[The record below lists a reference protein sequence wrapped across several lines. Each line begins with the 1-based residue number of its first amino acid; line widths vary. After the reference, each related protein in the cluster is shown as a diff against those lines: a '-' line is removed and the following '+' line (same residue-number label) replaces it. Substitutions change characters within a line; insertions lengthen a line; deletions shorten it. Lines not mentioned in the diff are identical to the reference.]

1 MLRLTVK
8 QLQLAHVGIIRENM
22 VSNTIVG
29 KIYRAQL
36 VFRDEEVKV
45 WILYKKNG
53 KGILLCEDPF
63 QKDKNSNRFENFI
76 NMIYPI
82 LPFPDFKTLF
92 AIKAGIY
99 LSLVITIFNLLTPLR
114 GLSDLFLN
122 IIDVVGIVALFVLY
136 RIEREIYV
144 VKE

>member
-8 QLQLAHVGIIRENM
+8 QLELAHVGIIRENM

-36 VFRDEEVKV
+36 VFGDEEVKV
-45 WILYKKNG
+45 LILYKKNG

-63 QKDKNSNRFENFI
+63 QKDKGSNRYENFI

-92 AIKAGIY
+92 AIRAGIY
-99 LSLVITIFNLLTPLR
+99 LSFVITIFNLLRPLR
-114 GLSDLFLN
+114 DVSELFLN
-122 IIDVVGIVALFVLY
+122 ILDVIGVVALIVLY
-136 RIEREIYV
+136 IKERERYV